1 MYLNNQALFRGLSG
15 LAADLENYILMPE
28 FFVGIEP
35 KILKKLDSLK
45 RVSYI

>member
-1 MYLNNQALFRGLSG
+1 MNIHNQTLFRGLGG

-35 KILKKLDSLK
+35 KI
-45 RVSYI
+45 